1 MEGTL
6 TSGKKYATGTITD
19 TGGVLSISGLSFRPK
34 QIIMSLKYFDGNY
47 SGSSVYYNYY
57 NVYDEYQT
65 GLIMPYVG
73 IKTYS
78 ENTSSSGQ
86 IHSSTTYEGYNNITI
101 TNDGFSVDPRG
112 LSNQTFV
119 WTAYE

>member
-6 TSGKKYATGTITD
+6 TNGKKYATGTITD
-19 TGGVLSISGLSFRPK
+19 ISGVLTISGLSFRPK
-34 QIIMSLKYFDGNY
+34 QIIMSMKYFDGNY

-57 NVYDEYQT
+57 NIYDEYQT

-86 IHSSTTYEGYNNITI
+86 IHSSTMYRGHNNITI
-101 TNDGFSVDPRG
+101 TNDGFSVNPEG
-112 LSNQTFV
+112 WSGQTFV

>member
-6 TSGKKYATGTITD
+6 TNGKKWASGTIRD
-19 TGGVLSISGLSFRPK
+19 TGGVLTISGLSFRPK

-65 GLIMPYVG
+65 RLIMPFVG

-112 LSNQTFV
+112 LSGQTFV

>member
-6 TSGKKYATGTITD
+6 TNGKKWASGTIREINGTF
-19 TGGVLSISGLSFRPK
+19 TISGLSFRPK
-34 QIIMSLKYFDGNY
+34 QIIITQKYYDEDY
-47 SGSSVYYNYY
+47 SGSKVYYNYY

-65 GLIMPYVG
+65 KLIMPFVG

-78 ENTSSSGQ
+78 ENTSSPGQ
-86 IHSSTTYEGYNNITI
+86 IHSNTTYRGYNDITI
-101 TNDGFSVDPRG
+101 TNDGFSVTPGGRR
-112 LSNQTFV
+112 SQAFI

>member
-6 TSGKKYATGTITD
+6 TNGKKYATGTIKD
-19 TGGVLSISGLSFRPK
+19 TNGVLTISGLSFRPK

-65 GLIMPYVG
+65 RLIMPFVG

-101 TNDGFSVDPRG
+101 TNDGFSVDPKG
-112 LSNQTFV
+112 LTNQTFV

>member
-6 TSGKKYATGTITD
+6 TNGKKYATGTIRD
-19 TGGVLSISGLSFRPK
+19 NGGTLTISGLSFRPK

-65 GLIMPYVG
+65 RLIMPFVG

-101 TNDGFSVDPRG
+101 TNDGFSVDPKG
-112 LSNQTFV
+112 LTNQTFV

>member
-6 TSGKKYATGTITD
+6 TNGKKYATGTIRD
-19 TGGVLSISGLSFRPK
+19 NGGTLTISGLSFRPK

-65 GLIMPYVG
+65 RLIMPFVG

>member
-6 TSGKKYATGTITD
+6 TSGKKYATGTIKD
-19 TGGVLSISGLSFRPK
+19 TNGVLTVSGLSFRPK
-34 QIIMSLKYFDGNY
+34 QIIMSMKYYDGNY

-78 ENTSSSGQ
+78 EKTSSSGQ
-86 IHSSTTYEGYNNITI
+86 IHSSTTYRGYNNITI
-101 TNDGFSVDPRG
+101 TNDGFSVNPEG
-112 LSNQTFV
+112 WSGQTFV

>member
-6 TSGKKYATGTITD
+6 TNGKKYATGTIRD
-19 TGGVLSISGLSFRPK
+19 NGGTLTISGLSFRPK

-65 GLIMPYVG
+65 RLIMPFVG

-86 IHSSTTYEGYNNITI
+86 IHSSTTYDGYNNITI
-101 TNDGFSVDPRG
+101 TNDGFSVDPKG

>member
-6 TSGKKYATGTITD
+6 TNGKKYATGTIRD
-19 TGGVLSISGLSFRPK
+19 TGGTLTISGLSFRPK

-65 GLIMPYVG
+65 RLIMPFVG